1 MIGNSLN
8 IKFSKNIA
16 TYSQIRQYMYDCSND
31 FNPPYLSEVG
41 NIDLYLNRIL
51 SYAERFEVYRG
62 GTYWVNVSL
71 F

>member
-1 MIGNSLN
+1 
-8 IKFSKNIA
+8 
-16 TYSQIRQYMYDCSND
+16 MYDCSND

-41 NIDLYLNRIL
+41 NIDLYLNKIL